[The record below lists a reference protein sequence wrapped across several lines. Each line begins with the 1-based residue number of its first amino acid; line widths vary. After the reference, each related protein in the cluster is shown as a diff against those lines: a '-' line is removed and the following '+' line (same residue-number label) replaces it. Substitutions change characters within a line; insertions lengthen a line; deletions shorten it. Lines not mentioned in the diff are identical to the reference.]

1 MTNRVPIVLVAC
13 VAAFGCKPDPAK
25 SVKIVAPAPAPPAAQ
40 SVLPLWQSDFCALPP
55 EDSAGSSNF
64 VAQGKCGF
72 HHEGNAKCR
81 GLADDFH
88 VMVVRRAAA
97 QATVS
102 VYINVEHYHGAGKY
116 DGAQMFLTFQNGE
129 NYYYWGGDSL
139 HITVTPLERSV
150 VLSPYKLEA
159 QPPNT
164 GAELVSGTFVCG
176 ALLDLNKAANP
187 NG

>member
-1 MTNRVPIVLVAC
+1 MTMRASIVLALSIT
-13 VAAFGCKPDPAK
+13 ALGCKPDPAK
-25 SVKIVAPAPAPPAAQ
+25 SVKIVAPAPAPPAPQA
-40 SVLPLWQSDFCALPP
+40 VLPAWQPDFCALPP

-64 VAQGKCGF
+64 VAKGKCAF

-81 GLADDFH
+81 GLTDDFH
-88 VMVVRRAAA
+88 VMVVRKAAA

-102 VYINVEHYHGAGKY
+102 VYINVEHYHGAGQY
-116 DGAQMFLTFQNGE
+116 AGAQMFLTFQNGE

-139 HITVTPLERSV
+139 HITVTPRERAV
-150 VLSPYKLEA
+150 VLTPYKLEA

-164 GAELVSGTFVCG
+164 GTELVSGTFVCG

-187 NG
+187 RG